1 MKPLTLIDKA
11 LLLKRTP
18 LFASLNLDLLLSV
31 SDRLSLIA
39 FQDNDYIFFSNEEAN
54 RLYFI
59 VKGTVEIRSPEGDPI
74 TTLEPGDFFG
84 EESLFNHQPR
94 SYTAYTP
101 IKTEVLTLS
110 KTNLYS
116 IISECPSVALGF
128 LHVYAL
134 SFPNRFIKG
143 CEKRP

>member
-1 MKPLTLIDKA
+1 MTSLTLIDKA

-18 LFASLNLDLLLSV
+18 LFASLNLDLLLSI
-31 SDRLSLIA
+31 SDRMTLIA
-39 FQDNDYIFFSNEEAN
+39 FQDNDYIFLSNEEAN

-59 VKGTVEIRSPEGDPI
+59 VKGTVEIRTPDGTPLA
-74 TTLEPGDFFG
+74 TLEHGDFFG

-94 SYTAYTP
+94 CYTAYTP
-101 IKTEVLTLS
+101 VKTEVLTLS

-134 SFPNRFIKG
+134 SFPNRFFKG
-143 CEKRP
+143 RS

>member
-18 LFASLNLDLLLSV
+18 LFSSLSLDLLLSI
-31 SDRLSLIA
+31 SDRLTLIA
-39 FQDNDYIFFSNEEAN
+39 FQNNDCIFLANEEAN

-59 VKGTVEIRSPEGDPI
+59 VNGTVEIHSPEGAAI
-74 TTLEPGDFFG
+74 ATLGNGDFFG

-94 SYTAYTP
+94 AYSAYTP
-101 IKTEVLTLS
+101 IQTEVLTLS

-134 SFPNRFIKG
+134 SFPNRFLKG
-143 CEKRP
+143 GENAL